1 MAKQEKEDA
10 SVYALIAA
18 MASNTGMH
26 GLPNVGRS
34 QHTMRKI
41 FWMLTFLVGAGKCST
56 SAIRH
61 HGSLNVAF
69 RIMRFDIHIIADK
82 IKAGSR

>member
-1 MAKQEKEDA
+1 MTKQEKEDA

-34 QHTMRKI
+34 QHTVRKI
-41 FWMLTFLVGAGKCST
+41 FWMLTFLAGAGKS
-56 SAIRH
+56 SWFIF
-61 HGSLNVAF
+61 LVQ
-69 RIMRFDIHIIADK
+69 IIK
-82 IKAGSR
+82 YTPGQKLKTI